1 MTATRTSAIAATA
14 PQGDALTDYDKA
26 QVKLYMRLLDAEAS
40 GASLSEI
47 ARGLFGIDADAEPD
61 RARDAVESHL
71 ARARWMT
78 EVGYRLLLSERK
90 TGDNK

>member
-1 MTATRTSAIAATA
+1 MTATRTSEIASVG

-26 QVKLYMRLLDAEAS
+26 QIKLYMRLLDAEAS
-40 GASLSEI
+40 GATLSEI
-47 ARGLFGIDADAEPD
+47 AQVLFGIDADTEPD
-61 RARDAVESHL
+61 RASDAVESHL